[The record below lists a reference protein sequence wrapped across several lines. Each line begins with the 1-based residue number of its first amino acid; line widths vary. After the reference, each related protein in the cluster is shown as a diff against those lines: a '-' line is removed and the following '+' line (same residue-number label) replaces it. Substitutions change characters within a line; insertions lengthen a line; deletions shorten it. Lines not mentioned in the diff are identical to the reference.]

1 VPVRLVGSHKDISA
15 WKEAEERLAESEKRY
30 RDLFEK
36 NPWPAFLY
44 DAATARILDAN
55 WAATDQYGYSHNE
68 FLNLRLDALSETGL
82 TEVLL
87 EARGNPRVSKVR
99 PYRQRRK
106 NGDLFFAEF
115 ADHEVPLGS
124 CQTNLLMVHDIS
136 ERVAVQE
143 QLELTLQELE
153 ERVLERTAESRANE
167 ARLRA
172 LVEAAPLLVWEADRD
187 GICRYFSRQWWEYTG
202 RPVDQQAGGLWFDS
216 LFAGDAER
224 IKQEWRLAVETGD
237 SFNAEYRL
245 RSSEGEY
252 RWFHARAL
260 PLRGAGGAIT
270 GWVGASTDID
280 EHRRSHERLEVAVA
294 TRTAELAEAR
304 DRAEAATRTKSRFL
318 ATMSHEIR
326 TPMNGV
332 IGMTDLLL
340 EMQLS
345 AEQRSCADAIR
356 SSGEALLS
364 IINDVL
370 DFSKIEAGKL
380 DIENSPFNLQT
391 VVEQSLELVG
401 PMAHRKSIELCAT
414 TSDDLPLFVVGDS
427 TRLRQILLNLLS
439 NAIKFTDRGEVLLTA
454 RTETRNDAGCR
465 IRFAVQ
471 DTGIGMTNEAQ
482 AKIFQSFSQADNS
495 TTRRFGGTGLGLA
508 ISKELA
514 NLMGGEIGVESEPG
528 KGSTFWVEIPFSNV
542 DSLPAVEASGNL
554 RGQRALVVDDNR
566 TNRSILAK
574 QLTNAGMDVELAA
587 SGKDAIA
594 LLQRASGRR
603 RGFDVAV
610 LDMHMPDMNGLMLTE
625 EIRKIQEFRNIPIV
639 ILSSDR
645 DREHVVAAKAL
656 GIRQH
661 LVKPVRELTLL
672 AAIDDALGRDVIW
685 SNSSPAPKQRG
696 FRGRV
701 LIAEDNPTNQ
711 TVILMRLKGLGC
723 VVDVANNGREAV
735 QAVETQAYDLILMD
749 CQMPMMDGLQATGEI
764 RRRETRGDRIPII
777 AVTANAMEGE

>member
-1 VPVRLVGSHKDISA
+1 MLLVFLVWQIWIVRRGSRREHRLNLQLQAERERWLLVQTANDDGLFDADLLAGTVYYSDRWKQILGYDANEHLSAADWEARIHPADRDRVHAALAAYLSQTAENYVLEYRLLHRDGTWKWVHARGQAVWDAAGVPVRLVGSHKDISA

-55 WAATDQYGYSHNE
+55 WAATDQYGYSRNE

-153 ERVLERTAESRANE
+153 ERVLQRTAESRANE

-187 GICRYFSRQWWEYTG
+187 GICSYFSRQWWEYTG
-202 RPVDQQAGGLWFDS
+202 RPFDQQAGGLWFDS

-224 IKQEWRLAVETGD
+224 IRQEWRLAVETGD

-380 DIENSPFNLQT
+380 DLENSRFNLQT

-414 TSDDLPLFVVGDS
+414 TTDDLPLFVVGDS

-439 NAIKFTDRGEVLLTA
+439 NAIKFTDIGRGA
-454 RTETRNDAGCR
+454 PHRPHRNAKRCR
-465 IRFAVQ
+465 MPHSV
-471 DTGIGMTNEAQ
+471 
-482 AKIFQSFSQADNS
+482 
-495 TTRRFGGTGLGLA
+495 RR
-508 ISKELA
+508 
-514 NLMGGEIGVESEPG
+514 
-528 KGSTFWVEIPFSNV
+528 
-542 DSLPAVEASGNL
+542 SGY
-554 RGQRALVVDDNR
+554 RNR
-566 TNRSILAK
+566 
-574 QLTNAGMDVELAA
+574 
-587 SGKDAIA
+587 
-594 LLQRASGRR
+594 
-603 RGFDVAV
+603 
-610 LDMHMPDMNGLMLTE
+610 
-625 EIRKIQEFRNIPIV
+625 
-639 ILSSDR
+639 
-645 DREHVVAAKAL
+645 
-656 GIRQH
+656 
-661 LVKPVRELTLL
+661 
-672 AAIDDALGRDVIW
+672 
-685 SNSSPAPKQRG
+685 
-696 FRGRV
+696 
-701 LIAEDNPTNQ
+701 
-711 TVILMRLKGLGC
+711 
-723 VVDVANNGREAV
+723 
-735 QAVETQAYDLILMD
+735 YD
-749 CQMPMMDGLQATGEI
+749 E
-764 RRRETRGDRIPII
+764 
-777 AVTANAMEGE
+777 